1 MPYRPFHCPRVPVF
15 ALAAAALVSVTGA
28 HAVPADPVAAADGPI
43 PTAAG
48 APAGGAPAVSPIQDP
63 LRLSDHRDLGVNIL
77 RSAPPCG
84 PVSASNG
91 DEDGADAKPDK
102 RAHGEVFAGV
112 GTHGYREVGGVVC
125 VPLGD
130 KASAT
135 IAIDVGHMDGWGRR
149 H

>member
-1 MPYRPFHCPRVPVF
+1 MPNRPFQFRRVPGL
-15 ALAAAALVSVTGA
+15 ALAAVALLAVGGARAA
-28 HAVPADPVAAADGPI
+28 PADPVAAPDGPI

-48 APAGGAPAVSPIQDP
+48 APAGGAPAPSPIQDP

-84 PVSASNG
+84 PVAASAG
-91 DEDGADAKPDK
+91 DEDSGDAKPDK